1 MPEIWK
7 SGMVKLFISHRDTHK
22 GKANELARALE
33 PYGLSSFV
41 AHDTIEPM
49 TQWQAEIRKGLETM
63 DIMLA
68 FVTDDF
74 HESPWTNQEIGFAL
88 GRDIPVLALKLQQT
102 DPGGFLG
109 HEQALRGSLDA
120 PAESARDVCRL
131 VDGAM
136 GQSRLIGAFVA
147 SREFNETIK
156 RFARMEEVIERL
168 SDDDVAQIRDGFAAN
183 SQLYGCGYLTNPPRQ
198 RLRHFL
204 EGRTKKDYRINGRII
219 SEVSS

>member
-7 SGMVKLFISHRDTHK
+7 PGMVKLFISHRDTHK

-147 SREFNETIK
+147 SQSWPEAGE
-156 RFARMEEVIERL
+156 RFRRMEKVIERL
-168 SDDDVAQIRDGFAAN
+168 SDDDVAQIIEGFAAN
-183 SQLYGCGYLTNPPRQ
+183 HELYEAVYLINHHQ
-198 RLRHFL
+198 RLRRFL
-204 EGRTKKDYRINGRII
+204 ESRTKKSYRINERII

>member
-7 SGMVKLFISHRDTHK
+7 PGRVKLFISHRDTHK
-22 GKANELARALE
+22 SKANELARALE
-33 PYGLSSFV
+33 PYGISSFV

-74 HESPWTNQEIGFAL
+74 HKSPWTNQEIGYAL

-120 PAESARDVCRL
+120 PTESVRDICRL
-131 VDGAM
+131 VGEAL
-136 GQSRLIGAFVA
+136 GQSPLIGAFAA
-147 SREFNETIK
+147 SRDFTETIR
-156 RFARMEEVIERL
+156 RFDRMSEVVERL
-168 SDDDVAQIRDGFAAN
+168 SDDEVKQIMDGFAAN
-183 SQLYGCGYLTNPPRQ
+183 SQLYECYYLDNPKRH
-198 RLRHFL
+198 RLRGFL
-204 EGRTKKDYRINGRII
+204 ERATGKEYSLEGKKIREI
-219 SEVSS
+219 